1 MKEQRF
7 GRKINPP
14 STIAIKHQL
23 LEMMLE
29 DEVRASLDRGL
40 FDEKTSPALAMLRRL
55 NAPRLDRNA
64 PAKGGDNSRSADLS
78 EGG

>member
-14 STIAIKHQL
+14 STIGIKHQL

-29 DEVRASLDRGL
+29 DEIRASLGCGL
-40 FDEKTSPALAMLRRL
+40 FDEKASPALAMLRRL
-55 NAPRLDRNA
+55 NAPPSQWKRA
-64 PAKGGDNSRSADLS
+64 G
-78 EGG
+78 